1 MILHI
6 NEKLNVWA
14 DWVATGRRVRGL
26 GYPSQVAFMR
36 LTPSSN
42 TLRMPVENETAWE
55 IERAV
60 HALDRQLREVVEQFY
75 LRAGTAET
83 HAKALRICRDTLYVR
98 LHNAHVKIM
107 EAMQLA
113 DDLAELKKCL
123 TASDRIATKHVR

>member
-60 HALDRQLREVVEQFY
+60 HALDSQLRDVVEQFY
-75 LRAGTAET
+75 LRAGTSET
-83 HAKALRICRDTLYVR
+83 HAKALRICVKTLYNR
-98 LHNAHVKIM
+98 LHQAHVCVMDHLQCI
-107 EAMQLA
+107 
-113 DDLAELKKCL
+113 DDRKDRL
-123 TASDRIATKHVR
+123 TNVQALRTKHVR

>member
-75 LRAGTAET
+75 LRAGG
-83 HAKALRICRDTLYVR
+83 
-98 LHNAHVKIM
+98 
-107 EAMQLA
+107 
-113 DDLAELKKCL
+113 
-123 TASDRIATKHVR
+123 

>member
-6 NEKLNVWA
+6 NDKLNVWA

-36 LTPSSN
+36 LTPSAN

-60 HALDRQLREVVEQFY
+60 HDLDRQLRDVVEQFY

-107 EAMQLA
+107 EALQLA
-113 DDLAELKKCL
+113 DEAVEIKKRL
-123 TASDRIATKHVR
+123 TASDRFATKHVR